1 MQKTQTRTLNDERL
15 DPDTASPILL
25 TACFSTSLMILNLA
39 PIPNHNHRRSRS
51 DHPRRRQGRLVEQE
65 ELPDGSREHDWPLQ
79 PWWARC
85 CWTDSLLLSASAQN
99 PLDYR
104 HVLTISAVLLGSD
117 VFGRLLEGV
126 VSRVGALSG
135 RDKRRVCSSGLSDGH
150 WHDSRLLGLR
160 LPKRGGRDGGGGS
173 LDARLR
179 QLAAA

>member
-39 PIPNHNHRRSRS
+39 PIPKHNHCRLRSN
-51 DHPRRRQGRLVEQE
+51 HPRRRHGRPVEQE

-79 PWWARC
+79 PWWARY
-85 CWTDSLLLSASAQN
+85 CWTDSLLLSATAQN

-104 HVLTISAVLLGSD
+104 HVLTISVVLLGSD
-117 VFGRLLEGV
+117 VLRRMLRDV
-126 VSRVGALSG
+126 VSRVGALNG
-135 RDKRRVCSSGLSDGH
+135 RDNRRVCSSGLSDGY
-150 WHDSRLLGLR
+150 WHDGRLLGLH
-160 LPKRGGRDGGGGS
+160 LPKRGGRDGGGDS